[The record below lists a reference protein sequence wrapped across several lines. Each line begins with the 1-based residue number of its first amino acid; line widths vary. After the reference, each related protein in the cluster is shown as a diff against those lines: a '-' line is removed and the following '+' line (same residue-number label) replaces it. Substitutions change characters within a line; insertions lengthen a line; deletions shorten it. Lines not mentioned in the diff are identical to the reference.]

1 MTPALADRFFTA
13 EPAGKLQFIVWNRIF
28 RYFEDGEPSLE
39 RGQHFLRAH
48 SKSVERGKM
57 QTWGIWLC
65 YSAVVQSPGHVRLF
79 GTPWTAR
86 PPCPSPSPGVCP
98 SSCPLIQCF
107 HPTVSS
113 SVAFFSFCLQS
124 FPVSGSLPMSQLFA
138 SGGQSIGV
146 SASILQKSIQGW
158 FTLRLT
164 GLISLLSKGLSR
176 VFPASQFK
184 SINSLVLCLPYCPD
198 LTSVHDYWKD
208 HSLDY
213 MGLCW
218 QRDVFAF

>member
-1 MTPALADRFFTA
+1 MWWFKAQIDPPTLPPGTLGESALGVSQFREAWRKVLLLLSHQVMSNSSQ
-13 EPAGKLQFIVWNRIF
+13 PHGLQ
-28 RYFEDGEPSLE
+28 
-39 RGQHFLRAH
+39 H
-48 SKSVERGKM
+48 
-57 QTWGIWLC
+57 T
-65 YSAVVQSPGHVRLF
+65 RLL
-79 GTPWTAR
+79 
-86 PPCPSPSPGVCP
+86 CPSPSPGVCP

-208 HSLDY
+208 HNLDY
-213 MGLCW
+213 MDLCR
-218 QRDVFAF
+218 QSDVFAF